1 MVKAVKNTEK
11 LLNTIND
18 IVPSKENEVLIIK
31 KNTANVDKNKKKM
44 KENIENIENIEKN
57 VEEVKDIK
65 EVKDIEEVKTLKIK
79 KIKDKNTKDKN
90 TKDDKKNIVQKI
102 TEEVKIDK
110 TEKKKAE
117 PIIIT
122 NTGYDNI
129 DNDSMHDNMSVSTN
143 TRNNMKYI
151 KNEEGL
157 FVCPTCGV
165 TKKNQN
171 TMHYHMKKHM
181 DELPHVCKTCKKSFL
196 QKQTLDLHIA
206 SRHPEVAQE
215 SENVVQYCCSFNGC
229 GFTSFSKGNCRT
241 HMLRIH
247 FAEEI
252 SNIMSKDDNG
262 CITCTN
268 CYNDFKSHGA
278 FYYHCIGC
286 LSLSEEDPRLK
297 YLENIM

>member
-1 MVKAVKNTEK
+1 MGKTMKNTE
-11 LLNTIND
+11 NTSTSVID
-18 IVPSKENEVLIIK
+18 SSKKNEVLTVKKVIK
-31 KNTANVDKNKKKM
+31 KKNEGDSKNDDAIHNTSVSSVSSVNNKKKSV
-44 KENIENIENIEKN
+44 KKVEEAKKLEEAKK
-57 VEEVKDIK
+57 VEETKKVEEAKKLEETKKVEEAKKLEEVKM
-65 EVKDIEEVKTLKIK
+65 
-79 KIKDKNTKDKN
+79 
-90 TKDDKKNIVQKI
+90 
-102 TEEVKIDK
+102 
-110 TEKKKAE
+110 EKKKTE

-129 DNDSMHDNMSVSTN
+129 DNSDTHDNMSVSTN

-215 SENVVQYCCSFNGC
+215 SENVVQYNGC
-229 GFTSFSKGNCRT
+229 SFTSFSKGNCKT

-252 SNIMSKDDNG
+252 HNIMSKGENG

-268 CYNDFKSHGA
+268 CYNDFKSHGS

>member
-1 MVKAVKNTEK
+1 
-11 LLNTIND
+11 
-18 IVPSKENEVLIIK
+18 
-31 KNTANVDKNKKKM
+31 
-44 KENIENIENIEKN
+44 
-57 VEEVKDIK
+57 
-65 EVKDIEEVKTLKIK
+65 
-79 KIKDKNTKDKN
+79 
-90 TKDDKKNIVQKI
+90 
-102 TEEVKIDK
+102 
-110 TEKKKAE
+110 
-117 PIIIT
+117 
-122 NTGYDNI
+122 
-129 DNDSMHDNMSVSTN
+129 
-143 TRNNMKYI
+143 MKYI
-151 KNEEGL
+151 KNDEGL

-215 SENVVQYCCSFNGC
+215 SENIVQYSCPFDGC

-241 HMLRIH
+241 HVLRIH

-252 SNIMSKDDNG
+252 SNIMSKGDNG

-268 CYNDFKSHGA
+268 CYNDFKSHGS
-278 FYYHCIGC
+278 FYYHCVSC
-286 LSLSEEDPRLK
+286 LSLSEGDSRIK

>member
-1 MVKAVKNTEK
+1 MMRTVKNIE
-11 LLNTIND
+11 NTSTSMID
-18 IVPSKENEVLIIK
+18 ASKENEVLTVKKVIK
-31 KNTANVDKNKKKM
+31 KKNNSDSKNDGDIHNTSVSSVNNKKKSV
-44 KENIENIENIEKN
+44 KK
-57 VEEVKDIK
+57 VEEVTKK
-65 EVKDIEEVKTLKIK
+65 LEEVTK
-79 KIKDKNTKDKN
+79 KL
-90 TKDDKKNIVQKI
+90 
-102 TEEVKIDK
+102 EEVKI
-110 TEKKKAE
+110 EKKKTE

-129 DNDSMHDNMSVSTN
+129 DNDSIHDNMSVSTN

-157 FVCPTCGV
+157 FVCPKCGV

-215 SENVVQYCCSFNGC
+215 SENVIQYSCPFNGC

-252 SNIMSKDDNG
+252 GNIMSKSDNG

-268 CYNDFKSHGA
+268 CYNDFKSHGS
-278 FYYHCIGC
+278 FYYHCVGC
-286 LSLSEEDPRLK
+286 LSLSEDDSRLK